1 MALQTFQKC
10 KKSGARGIGLKT
22 SFFMD
27 AGTTVGGA
35 VKKLREMQT
44 YKKQKKNV
52 ANYVCFCSATMLTSK
67 KYQKL

>member
-1 MALQTFQKC
+1 
-10 KKSGARGIGLKT
+10 
-22 SFFMD
+22 MD